1 MSEAKKLRYGNGAN
15 PVPFAIRIRGSTT
28 FIVVH
33 LVANRFFGDRQQLCR
48 SPPIISLRW
57 KREGEGEREK
67 EGGLMIAIFVPF
79 HGKISISPKIYRLL
93 PPSRTEI
100 NERRSK
106 SCCSPRFRDLIISQW
121 FVPFNFLELT
131 ATFGTIAISAK
142 KKKIYFTKIKSF
154 RIWMFVSNE
163 YSKYSISCCSSKY
176 LEKYYYSCI
185 T

>member
-79 HGKISISPKIYRLL
+79 HGKISISPKIYRPL

-142 KKKIYFTKIKSF
+142 KKK
-154 RIWMFVSNE
+154 
-163 YSKYSISCCSSKY
+163 KYIFY
-176 LEKYYYSCI
+176 QNQI
-185 T
+185 V

>member
-1 MSEAKKLRYGNGAN
+1 METGPILSLSQFE
-15 PVPFAIRIRGSTT
+15 FADQRLSSSST
-28 FIVVH
+28 
-33 LVANRFFGDRQQLCR
+33 
-48 SPPIISLRW
+48 SLRIGFSGIGSSCADL
-57 KREGEGEREK
+57 RQLFHYDERGREK

-79 HGKISISPKIYRLL
+79 HGKISISPKIYRPL

-142 KKKIYFTKIKSF
+142 KKKYILPKSN
-154 RIWMFVSNE
+154 RLE
-163 YSKYSISCCSSKY
+163 YECSSAMN
-176 LEKYYYSCI
+176 I
-185 T
+185 QNIQ